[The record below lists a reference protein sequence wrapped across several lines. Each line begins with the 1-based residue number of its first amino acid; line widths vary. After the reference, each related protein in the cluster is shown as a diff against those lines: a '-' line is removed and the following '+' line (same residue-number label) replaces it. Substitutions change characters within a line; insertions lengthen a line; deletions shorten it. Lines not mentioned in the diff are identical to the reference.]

1 MPTQPTPTTLP
12 DLLRFYLRGAL
23 DPHSFNTHLLLILID
38 QAEGQALLR
47 ALVDETIAELQVQAQ
62 DIAALATQRDVALPS
77 QQRAADDDAADDKGD
92 APSPDSTASTEP
104 DNG

>member
-1 MPTQPTPTTLP
+1 MSTQPTPTTLP

-47 ALVDETIAELQVQAQ
+47 ALLDETIAELQVQAR
-62 DIAALATQRDVALPS
+62 DIAALAAHGDVLLPS
-77 QQRAADDDAADDKGD
+77 QPGPVDDEAAGEAQGD
-92 APSPDSTASTEP
+92 APSQFEAKPD
-104 DNG
+104 